1 MKLWLIKFPMSRHD
15 VYTEAVVAA
24 KTPLQARRTHP
35 DGSTPAWTLKKPW
48 RSNDTW
54 PNDPDLVDV
63 RCIGTAAASVRK
75 GVVCASF
82 NAG

>member
-1 MKLWLIKFPMSRHD
+1 MKLWLIKFPMSGHD

-35 DGSTPAWTLKKPW
+35 DGSTPEGSKVQLW
-48 RSNDTW
+48 SSDTW
-54 PNDPDLVDV
+54 VRDPDLVEV